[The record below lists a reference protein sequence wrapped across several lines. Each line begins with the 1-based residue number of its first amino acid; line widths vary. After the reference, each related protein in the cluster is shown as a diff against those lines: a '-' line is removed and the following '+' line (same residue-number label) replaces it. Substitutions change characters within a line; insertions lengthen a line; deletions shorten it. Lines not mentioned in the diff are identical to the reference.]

1 MNRKNSSF
9 NKLQISLSAGSHF
22 ITDIYQSFII
32 GLIPILALK
41 FDLSLFKVGL
51 LTATSVIAKSLFSP
65 IFGYFSDRHG
75 LKYYIIAGPLFTS
88 IFLSLIGILP
98 NYYFILAFL
107 FLGNL
112 SIAAY
117 HPASA
122 AIAGHFGGSKKGLVS
137 SIINFGGNFGNALG
151 VLLIILIVE
160 KLNMNLTPIAM
171 VPGIIMVI
179 VLFKFVPNTS
189 FRNKAENTL
198 NFFSRIKKVN
208 KRKICLLFL
217 IMFTIYSLYIMWI
230 TLITY
235 MPLYYTGANITLIN
249 VGTIMLFFGML
260 GGAGGLLS
268 GFLFDRF
275 KKGSLII
282 QIGFVL
288 AAPIFFF
295 IFRTTGLAS
304 IILFIAGGFFLISI
318 QPVCIRMTQDL
329 LPGNMSLA
337 SSLIL
342 GFSPGIAAITMIF
355 LGKAA
360 DIIGIVTLINY
371 EIILIIFTVLMLFV
385 FPLAERSLR
394 DEKNNQ

>member
-1 MNRKNSSF
+1 MNKKNSHF
-9 NKLQISLSAGSHF
+9 NKLQIYLSSGSHF

-32 GLIPILALK
+32 GLIPVIALK

-51 LTATSVIAKSLFSP
+51 LTATGVIANSLFSP
-65 IFGYFSDRHG
+65 IFGYFSDRYG

-98 NYYFILAFL
+98 NYYFLLAFL

-122 AIAGHFGGSKKGLVS
+122 AIAGHFGGSKKGLGS
-137 SIINFGGNFGNALG
+137 SIINFGGNFGYSIG
-151 VLLIILIVE
+151 SLLIILIVE
-160 KLNMNLTPIAM
+160 KLNINLTPIAM
-171 VPGIIMVI
+171 IPGLITVII
-179 VLFKFVPNTS
+179 LFKLIPRTQGNNAGDIT
-189 FRNKAENTL
+189 NL
-198 NFFSRIKKVN
+198 FSRIKKVN
-208 KRKICLLFL
+208 KKKLRRLFL
-217 IMFTIYSLYIMWI
+217 IILTIYSLYIMWI

-235 MPLYYTGANITLIN
+235 MPLYYTAANINLIN
-249 VGTIMLFFGML
+249 IGVILLFFGML

-275 KKGSLII
+275 KKGNLII
-282 QIGFVL
+282 QIGFAL
-288 AAPIFFF
+288 AVPLFFF
-295 IFRTTGLAS
+295 TFRTSGLTS
-304 IILFIAGGFFLISI
+304 IILFIAGGLSLISV

-329 LPGNMSLA
+329 MPGNMSLA

-342 GFSPGIAAITMIF
+342 GFSPGMAAITMIF

-360 DIIGIVTLINY
+360 DIIGIAALINY
-371 EIILIIFTVLMLFV
+371 ELILVIFTFLMLFS
-385 FPLAERSLR
+385 FPAAGKGLR
-394 DEKNNQ
+394 NKNP

>member
-1 MNRKNSSF
+1 
-9 NKLQISLSAGSHF
+9 
-22 ITDIYQSFII
+22 
-32 GLIPILALK
+32 
-41 FDLSLFKVGL
+41 
-51 LTATSVIAKSLFSP
+51 
-65 IFGYFSDRHG
+65 
-75 LKYYIIAGPLFTS
+75 
-88 IFLSLIGILP
+88 
-98 NYYFILAFL
+98 
-107 FLGNL
+107 
-112 SIAAY
+112 
-117 HPASA
+117 
-122 AIAGHFGGSKKGLVS
+122 
-137 SIINFGGNFGNALG
+137 
-151 VLLIILIVE
+151 
-160 KLNMNLTPIAM
+160 
-171 VPGIIMVI
+171 MVI

-198 NFFSRIKKVN
+198 NFFSRIKRVN
-208 KRKICLLFL
+208 KRKIYLLFL

-260 GGAGGLLS
+260 GGAGGLFS

-288 AAPIFFF
+288 AAPILFFT
-295 IFRTTGLAS
+295 FRTTGLIS
-304 IILFIAGGFFLISI
+304 IILFVTGGFFLISI

-360 DIIGIVTLINY
+360 DIIGIVALINY
-371 EIILIIFTVLMLFV
+371 EIILIIFTILMLFS

-394 DEKNNQ
+394 DEKNNP